1 MLWPPN
7 LSSGP
12 ESGLCN
18 QLYAFI
24 GWVIKASY
32 STTSPRAIVLP
43 NFTSHDHNGTQQ
55 IFADL
60 FEPEA
65 MAASLARVGIDVWWC
80 PGTSGCR
87 REGES
92 LAVGPGGQRRMLS
105 WRQTQLTHGGVLVG
119 WYEYKKFARKRW
131 QLVERLLLSR
141 GGGAVPRLRADF
153 RTSTKPL
160 PAVPA
165 DRFAHPDA
173 RIEEAVYR
181 GLRPAASIRK
191 RVRDARRRLGLGG
204 PASAGSASRAG
215 TAGFGCVHARIE
227 EDMRR
232 EWHLNGAGRPPSLQ
246 QILRGMARHP
256 RLHAVRTV
264 FVAVGTAITPADRET
279 LDHGTTSWGAAMRRS
294 TYLKATP
301 WGQRGASAEPSYTE
315 ASLVDLE
322 VCRAAEW
329 LVGFSGSTFTRVLA
343 RLREVERHDGW
354 VSACP
359 SPSQTVAIP
368 PNSSRQL
375 THWALCGPPP
385 ATTADTADAYRACSF
400 GVCAGPGW
408 GAPTRAC
415 TSHQGPCE

>member
-24 GWVIKASY
+24 GWVIKANYTAS
-32 STTSPRAIVLP
+32 RAIVLP

-55 IFADL
+55 PFADL
-60 FEPEA
+60 FAPEA
-65 MAASLARVGIDVWWC
+65 MAASLARVGIAVWHC
-80 PGTSGCR
+80 PGASGCR

-92 LAVGPGGQRRMLS
+92 LAVGPGGQRKLLS
-105 WRQTQLTHGGVLVG
+105 WKQSQLTHGGVLVG
-119 WYEYKKFARKRW
+119 WLEYKKFVRKRW

-141 GGGAVPRLRADF
+141 DGSARPPQRADF
-153 RTSTKPL
+153 RASTKPL

-173 RIEEAVYR
+173 VIEEAVYQ
-181 GLRPAASIRK
+181 GLRPAMVIRK
-191 RVRDARRRLGLGG
+191 RVRDAKRRLRLGG
-204 PASAGSASRAG
+204 MALGLAGG
-215 TAGFGCVHARIE
+215 YGCVHARIE

-232 EWHLNGAGRPPSLQ
+232 EWHLNGAGRPPSLRE
-246 QILRGMARHP
+246 ILAGVARHP
-256 RLHAVRTV
+256 QLHTVRTV
-264 FVAVGTAITPADRET
+264 FVAVGLAITRRDVET
-279 LDHGTTSWGAAMRRS
+279 LDHGTTGWGATMRRS
-294 TYLKATP
+294 THLKATP
-301 WGQRGASAEPSYTE
+301 WGQRGAVADEPSYTE
-315 ASLVDLE
+315 AAVVDLE
-322 VCRAAEW
+322 VCRDAEW

-343 RLREVERHDGW
+343 RLREVERRDGW

-359 SPSQTVAIP
+359 VLAQTVYVP
-368 PNSSRQL
+368 PDSSRQL
-375 THWALCGPPP
+375 THWAMCGPPP
-385 ATTADTADAYRACSF
+385 SKVADTADAYRACSF

-415 TSHQGPCE
+415 MSHQGPCE